1 MWTAFWISAVYFGV
15 MAILAKRN
23 RDKGGWGL

>member
-23 RDKGGWGL
+23 ADKEKWGE